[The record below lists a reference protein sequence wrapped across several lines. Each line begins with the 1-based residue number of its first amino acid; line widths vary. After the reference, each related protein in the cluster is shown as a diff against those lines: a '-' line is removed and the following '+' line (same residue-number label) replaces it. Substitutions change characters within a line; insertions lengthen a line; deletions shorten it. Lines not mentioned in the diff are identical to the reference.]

1 LPLILS
7 THPLHPEA
15 AALLERAGELRIAPA
30 TDAATLNN
38 EAEAADIII
47 VRAPLPP
54 TIYDRGHRLRAAIR
68 HGAGLDMIPIPE
80 ATAAGVLVANVPGAN
95 AVTVAEHVIFTA
107 IALLRRFRMVDRDLR
122 TAGWN
127 VAREHSYVLSDLT
140 GLKLGII
147 GMGNLGHA
155 IFRIA
160 HGGFGMDVI
169 ANSRRRESLP
179 AGARFASLDDLVA
192 EADIVVLCCPLTPQ
206 TTGLMNRER
215 IARMKPGA
223 LVINVAR
230 GPVIDEG
237 ALVDALREGR
247 VGGAALDVFS
257 TQPLPPDHPFFSFGN
272 VILTPHMA
280 GITRDSMKRMGTGAA
295 AEAVRVL
302 EGRLPVNLCNPDAVP
317 RYRERFQKR

>member
-1 LPLILS
+1 MPLILS
-7 THPLHPEA
+7 THPLHPKAAAVLEA
-15 AALLERAGELRIAPA
+15 AGDLRIAPA
-30 TDAATLNN
+30 TDAATLNR

-54 TIYDRGHRLRAAIR
+54 TIYERASKLRAAIR

-80 ATAAGVLVANVPGAN
+80 ATAAGVLVANVPGSN
-95 AVTVAEHVIFTA
+95 AVTVAEHVVFTA
-107 IALLRRFRMVDRDLR
+107 IALLRRFRIVDRDLR
-122 TAGWN
+122 GAGWN
-127 VAREHSYVLSDLT
+127 VAREHSYHLSDLT
-140 GLKLGII
+140 GLTIGIV

-155 IFRIA
+155 IFKIA
-160 HGGFGMDVI
+160 HDGFGMDVI

-179 AGARFASLDDLVA
+179 AAARFAGLDDLVT

-206 TTGLMNRER
+206 TAGLMSRER
-215 IARMKPGA
+215 IARLKPAA

-230 GPVIDEG
+230 GPVIDES

-247 VGGAALDVFS
+247 IGGAALDVFT
-257 TQPLPPDHPFFSFGN
+257 TQPLPADHPFFTFDN

-280 GITRDSMKRMGTGAA
+280 GITRDSMMRMGTGAA

-302 EGRLPVNLCNPDAVP
+302 EGGLPVNLCNPDAVP
-317 RYRERFQKR
+317 RYRERFPQI

>member
-1 LPLILS
+1 LPRVLS
-7 THPLHPEA
+7 THPLHPKA
-15 AALLERAGELRIAPA
+15 AAVLEAVGDLRIAPA
-30 TDAATLNN
+30 VDAATLNR
-38 EAEAADIII
+38 EAETADIII

-54 TIYDRGHRLRAAIR
+54 AIYANAPRLRAAIR

-95 AVTVAEHVIFTA
+95 AVTVAEHVIFSA

-140 GLKLGII
+140 GLTLGIV

-160 HGGFGMDVI
+160 HGGFGMEVI
-169 ANSRRRESLP
+169 ANSRRPESLP
-179 AGARFASLDDLVA
+179 AGVRFAELDDLVA
-192 EADIVVLCCPLTPQ
+192 QADIIVLCCPLTPQ
-206 TTGLMNRER
+206 TTGLMSRER
-215 IARMKPGA
+215 IGRMKPSA
-223 LVINVAR
+223 LLINVAR
-230 GPVIDEG
+230 GPVIDEA

-247 VGGAALDVFS
+247 IGGAALDVFA
-257 TQPLPPDHPFFSFGN
+257 TQPLPADHPLFGFNN

-280 GITRDSMKRMGTGAA
+280 GITRDSMMRMGTGAA

-302 EGRLPVNLCNPDAVP
+302 EGKLPVNLCNPDAVP
-317 RYRERFQKR
+317 RYRERFPEN